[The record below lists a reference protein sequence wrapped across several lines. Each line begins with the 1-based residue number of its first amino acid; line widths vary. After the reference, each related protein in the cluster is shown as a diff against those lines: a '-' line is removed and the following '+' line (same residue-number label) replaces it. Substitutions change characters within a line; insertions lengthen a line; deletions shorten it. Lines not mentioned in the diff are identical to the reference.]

1 MAITIVAAEDDEGF
15 MSTEM
20 VMTMMP
26 TMIKTMSKMVILIVI
41 IVILV
46 KGQCS
51 LSVAALTAAFAVF
64 QKTRPG
70 SHGDRDDG
78 HDIDADENEHL
89 AKVGGGKM

>member
-1 MAITIVAAEDDEGF
+1 M
-15 MSTEM
+15 
-20 VMTMMP
+20 
-26 TMIKTMSKMVILIVI
+26 
-41 IVILV
+41 

-78 HDIDADENEHL
+78 HDIDADAEER
-89 AKVGGGKM
+89 VE

>member
-1 MAITIVAAEDDEGF
+1 MPMMMTT
-15 MSTEM
+15 MSTM
-20 VMTMMP
+20 MMTMMVI
-26 TMIKTMSKMVILIVI
+26 MNVIL
-41 IVILV
+41 VILV

-70 SHGDRDDG
+70 SHDDCDDG